1 MATLHLRNVPEDLDA
16 ALTREAE
23 AHGTSKNKRA
33 IQLLERALGRD
44 HAERIALVERIRRN
58 RAAMDDISDVD
69 IPALIREGRPGGDD

>member
-16 ALTREAE
+16 ALKRDAE

-44 HAERIALVERIRRN
+44 HAKRVALVERIRRN
-58 RAAMDDISDVD
+58 RPTIDPDID
-69 IPALIREGRPGGDD
+69 IAALIREGRPGGDD